1 MRALGLPHLHRRQLT
16 STNDLGKQLAATG
29 APHGTLLS
37 AEQQTAGRGRRG
49 RTWFSEPGSSLLISL
64 ILRSW
69 PQLLPLASALA
80 VCDVAEGA
88 RVKWPNDVV
97 VPAAGGGLRKLAGI
111 LIEGRPR
118 EGWMV
123 LGIGV
128 NVALDLSEIDAE
140 LAMSAATMGL
150 ARRDVSRVLAEL
162 LDALEVRLAQTAD
175 ETLGAWR
182 ERDALL
188 GRSVSWQGGS
198 GIASGLTPEGK
209 LLVRLVDGSVTELAA
224 SEVHLTGVLP

>member
-1 MRALGLPHLHRRQLT
+1 M
-16 STNDLGKQLAATG
+16 
-29 APHGTLLS
+29 
-37 AEQQTAGRGRRG
+37 
-49 RTWFSEPGSSLLISL
+49 
-64 ILRSW
+64 
-69 PQLLPLASALA
+69 
-80 VCDVAEGA
+80 
-88 RVKWPNDVV
+88 KWPNDVV

-150 ARRDVSRVLAEL
+150 ARRDVSRVLGEL